1 MMGQAQTAL
10 VVFSSERLL
19 FLREYST
26 DHYGIV
32 PYCLSHLVTETLH
45 SFVAVFVQ
53 AVIVFW
59 MIGFQQTFLQF
70 LSVLYGLCMTSTAV
84 SVLLGSI
91 FSDSKL
97 AASMF
102 TMVVVPQV
110 GLLRPLVCSLPP
122 ALS

>member
-1 MMGQAQTAL
+1 MTEAL
-10 VVFSSERLL
+10 
-19 FLREYST
+19 Y
-26 DHYGIV
+26 
-32 PYCLSHLVTETLH
+32 

-70 LSVLYGLCMTSTAV
+70 LSVLYALCMTSTAV

-110 GLLRPLVCSLPP
+110 GLLRPLVCGLPP